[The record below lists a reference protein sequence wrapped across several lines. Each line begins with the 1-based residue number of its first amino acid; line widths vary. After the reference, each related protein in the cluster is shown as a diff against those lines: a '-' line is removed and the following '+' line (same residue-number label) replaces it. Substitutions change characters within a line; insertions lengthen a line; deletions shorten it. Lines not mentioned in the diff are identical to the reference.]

1 MDIERLVR
9 IRNQMGLH
17 VRPAT
22 ELSKLAQR
30 YQAEIT
36 IIKDG
41 QRVDA
46 KNCIDLLTLAATEGT
61 SLVVRAIG
69 EDAGEAVEQVAKLI
83 ESGFGEE

>member
-1 MDIERLVR
+1 M
-9 IRNQMGLH
+9 
-17 VRPAT
+17 RPAT

-30 YQAEIT
+30 YQAEVT
-36 IIKDG
+36 IIKDA

-61 SLVVRAIG
+61 SLVIRAVG
-69 EDAGEAVEQVAKLI
+69 KDADEAVEQVARLI